1 MIDLSMK
8 KKEYL
13 LEILELS
20 KKQETIIEEDK
31 LDELDN
37 ILKEKEKIMG
47 KIDVLDSE
55 FLTVYNNVKDEEN
68 IDSFENLPIERYENL
83 KDLKAIVNEINNI
96 LNTLTILDKNNI
108 SKMKAN
114 LEKTQADLKN
124 VKLGKRAYKGYG
136 YGDVGSIFIDE
147 KNRMYLKDILYK

>member
-1 MIDLSMK
+1 MKNENISRMIDLSMK

-147 KNRMYLKDILYK
+147 KK

>member
-147 KNRMYLKDILYK
+147 KK